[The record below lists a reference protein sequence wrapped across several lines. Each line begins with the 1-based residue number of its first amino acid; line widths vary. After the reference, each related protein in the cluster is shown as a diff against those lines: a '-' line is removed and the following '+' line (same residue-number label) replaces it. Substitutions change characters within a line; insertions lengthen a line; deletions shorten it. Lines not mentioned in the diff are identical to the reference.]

1 MLRLYRL
8 LPGSKPAVPTGLHL
22 LQWMGN
28 LPPVPFW
35 NSEHYCPMEITFFY
49 NRFLQVKNDFKA
61 NIYGQ
66 HSQRSNKHQPHNQ
79 CHSWHHRGFQVK
91 RVFYTCSN
99 SASSCTS
106 TSLLHGNLWLRV
118 DTNPFWWIFV
128 SWVHFLWN
136 RIIGFQVPPCLPM
149 ININLQQNDWSPSST
164 RVVLLIS
171 ITHPN
176 TMMEILLSKKS
187 AKKKKKS
194 YDLKF
199 HIQRQRIYILTFI
212 AYMRYFNRGY
222 QIQQMTAWPF
232 RDLEKRD

>member
-1 MLRLYRL
+1 MT
-8 LPGSKPAVPTGLHL
+8 S
-22 LQWMGN
+22 
-28 LPPVPFW
+28 
-35 NSEHYCPMEITFFY
+35 SY
-49 NRFLQVKNDFKA
+49 NKA

-66 HSQRSNKHQPHNQ
+66 HSQRSNKHQSHNQ

-99 SASSCTS
+99 SASSSTS
-106 TSLLHGNLWLRV
+106 TSLLHGNPWPRA

-136 RIIGFQVPPCLPM
+136 RIIGFQAPPCLPM
-149 ININLQQNDWSPSST
+149 ININLQHGWSPSSM

-176 TMMEILLSKKS
+176 TVMEILSSKKS
-187 AKKKKKS
+187 AKKKK

-199 HIQRQRIYILTFI
+199 HIQRQGIYILTFI
-212 AYMRYFNRGY
+212 A
-222 QIQQMTAWPF
+222 
-232 RDLEKRD
+232 